1 MRILLLLLL
10 PLFLFAS
17 KALVELDIDR
27 DQEFFVSKKFIAT
40 LKVKT
45 TAFSISDL
53 DVNLEGNSDFVIIAP
68 SSASYKSSEE
78 IGDEQY
84 QYSAYEYELYPLKA
98 GGLSLKPFKVS
109 FSVSSG
115 YGQPKEH
122 FALETSQKELFVS
135 SPKGVDG
142 FILAT
147 PQLSIKTTYSTN
159 KKSYKLGDAIT
170 QTITIIARDVPD
182 VLIPKIAFSDV
193 EGFKRYEDESRLTQ
207 RKKSDKLVSQRVQ
220 SATYVFNQDGN
231 FTIPSQMLK
240 WYNTHNSHI
249 VTAKTEAYSFEVI
262 DETPKEPSVTEEK
275 VSYTKPLLITFGGVL
290 IMLLLIYGI
299 IRFRRRENK
308 NRYALIKRI
317 NPIE

>member
-1 MRILLLLLL
+1 MKIVLLLLL

-17 KALVELDIDR
+17 KAFVELYIDR
-27 DQEFFVSKKFIAT
+27 AQEFFVSKKFIAT

-53 DVNLEGNSDFVIIAP
+53 DLNLEGNSDFVIIAP
-68 SSASYKSSEE
+68 SSAAYTDSEE

-84 QYSAYEYELYPLKA
+84 QSSVYEYELYPLKA
-98 GGLSLKPFKVS
+98 GGLSIKPFKVS
-109 FSVSSG
+109 FNVSLG

-122 FALETSQKELFVS
+122 FSLKTSQKELFVS

-147 PQLSIKTTYSTN
+147 PKLTIKTTYSAG

-170 QTITIIARDVPD
+170 QTITTSAIDVPD
-182 VLIPKIAFSDV
+182 VLIPKVAFADI
-193 EGFKRYEDESRLTQ
+193 EGFKRYEDETRLTQ
-207 RKKSDKLVSQRVQ
+207 EQKEDKLIAKRVQ

-231 FTIPSQMLK
+231 FTLPSQTLK
-240 WYNTHNSHI
+240 WYNTQTSRIATTN
-249 VTAKTEAYSFEVI
+249 TKAYNFEVI
-262 DETPKEPSVTEEK
+262 DTRPKEPSVKKESI
-275 VSYTKPLLITFGGVL
+275 SYKKPLLITLGGAAFT
-290 IMLLLIYGI
+290 LLLIYGI
-299 IRFRRRENK
+299 IRFKRRKNK
-308 NRYALIKRI
+308 NRYSLEKRI